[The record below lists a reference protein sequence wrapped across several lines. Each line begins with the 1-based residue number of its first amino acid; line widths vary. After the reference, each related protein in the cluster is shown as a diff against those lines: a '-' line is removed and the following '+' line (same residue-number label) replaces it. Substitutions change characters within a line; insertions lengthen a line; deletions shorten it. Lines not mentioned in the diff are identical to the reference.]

1 MKLLRWVS
9 SEEWRWLLWYR
20 SLSPEQRKAFRRIT
34 QLLRQLT
41 DSSVIHTVFALC
53 AGLLVMMCYSV
64 DRW

>member
-34 QLLRQLT
+34 QLLRQI
-41 DSSVIHTVFALC
+41 SSCPTLPLSIPFLPFALVC
-53 AGLLVMMCYSV
+53 LA
-64 DRW
+64 